1 MGSML
6 IVNVVEYVS
15 REKTALA
22 EIGSI
27 SKNSSSRSQYSS
39 QHFQD
44 FSTGFM
50 VKEPDNCIND
60 WKKCNM
66 VASIMRPMKRESI
79 AISRSKGIGP

>member
-1 MGSML
+1 ML
-6 IVNVVEYVS
+6 IVNIVEYAS

-27 SKNSSSRSQYSS
+27 SENSSSRSQCRS
-39 QHFQD
+39 QRFQD

-50 VKEPDNCIND
+50 VEEPDNCIND
-60 WKKCNM
+60 WKECNM
-66 VASIMRPMKRESI
+66 VASITRPMKRESI